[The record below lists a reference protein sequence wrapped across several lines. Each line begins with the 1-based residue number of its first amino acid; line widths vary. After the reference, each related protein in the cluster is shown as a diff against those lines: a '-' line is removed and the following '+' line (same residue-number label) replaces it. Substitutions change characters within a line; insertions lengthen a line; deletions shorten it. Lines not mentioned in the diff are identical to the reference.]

1 MLILRGETLIYDSQK
16 WKRELIRQKHFLNLY
31 SKLRWTARRFNKY
44 AHKIDLSFLVSAII
58 IRKLIESD
66 KLSDDAD
73 NYKIN
78 VATYTPRKHI
88 DKLHKWVEDGD
99 YEWGDCQNSS
109 VPAKTI
115 CNSLIHSYAYCP
127 KFSEQYKL
135 IGFFVASDF
144 DRNKL
149 IYEIELSRWIEYIN
163 FISSDSVCE
172 LSMHFN
178 EKKSDYTSILKKR
191 R

>member
-1 MLILRGETLIYDSQK
+1 MWGETLIYDSQE

-31 SKLRWTARRFNKY
+31 SKLKWTERRFAKH

-73 NYKIN
+73 NYKLN
-78 VATYTPRKHI
+78 VVAYTPRRHI

-99 YEWGDCQNSS
+99 YEWGDHQNSS
-109 VPAKTI
+109 VSAKTI

-127 KFSEQYKL
+127 EFSEQHKL
-135 IGFFVASDF
+135 SGFFVASDF

-149 IYEIELSRWIEYIN
+149 IYEVTLSSWIAYLD
-163 FISSDSVCE
+163 FIASDSVCK
-172 LSMHFN
+172 LSMHFD
-178 EKKSDYTSILKKR
+178 EKKSDYTSTLKER
-191 R
+191 EY

>member
-1 MLILRGETLIYDSQK
+1 MWGETLIYESQE

-31 SKLRWTARRFNKY
+31 SKLKWTERRFAKH
-44 AHKIDLSFLVSAII
+44 AHKIDLSLLVSAII

-66 KLSDDAD
+66 NLSDDAD
-73 NYKIN
+73 NYKLN
-78 VATYTPRKHI
+78 VVVYNPRKHI

-99 YEWGDCQNSS
+99 YEWGECQDLS

-127 KFSEQYKL
+127 EFSEQDKL
-135 IGFFVASDF
+135 SGFSIASDF

-149 IYEIELSRWIEYIN
+149 IYEVKLSNWIAYLN
-163 FISSDSVCE
+163 FIASDSVCE
-172 LSMHFN
+172 LSMHLD
-178 EKKSDYTSILKKR
+178 EKKNDYISMLKKR
-191 R
+191 EQKM